1 MDSKQRIEAWLSD
14 LSKFTAAPGK
24 GVTRLTYSKEDRL
37 ARDYIKSVMAEY
49 GLTVR
54 EDGLG
59 NIFGRLEGK
68 KKGAPAV
75 MAGSHFDS
83 VPNGGAYDGAAG
95 VAAALEVAAL
105 FFEQGIVPEYPLE
118 ICALIEE
125 EGSRFGGG
133 LMGSRGMAGLLDR
146 QAFQQLSDK
155 DGITAPEA
163 MKAAGLN
170 PDLPVQR
177 EAGELKAFLELH
189 IEQGPVLEESSIP
202 IGIVEGIVGMAQLEV
217 TVAGQAGHAG
227 TVPMDSRHDALV
239 SAAGIIA
246 SLPALAEEEGEGAV
260 ITVGRLN
267 VFPNGANVIPE
278 RAVFSVDVR
287 SGQPGSVARML
298 ERIQELILSCEIN
311 GIRIGIE
318 ESLNVPPKQ
327 MSKAIQSL
335 FEASCLARG
344 LPFMKLQSGA
354 GHDAMIMSDV
364 TEAAMIFVPSRGGL
378 SHCPEEWSDAA
389 HIAHGAEILFEA
401 AKKLT
406 GADEDD

>member
-1 MDSKQRIEAWLSD
+1 MQSKQRIETWLTD
-14 LSKFTAAPGK
+14 LSSFTASPGK
-24 GVTRLTYSKEDRL
+24 GVTRLTYSKEDTQ
-37 ARDYIKSVMAEY
+37 ARKYIKSVMEEY

-59 NIFGRLEGK
+59 NVFGRLEGK

-133 LMGSRGMAGLLDR
+133 LMGSRGMTGHMGG
-146 QAFQQLSDK
+146 QAFQQLTDK

-163 MKAAGLN
+163 MRAAGLD
-170 PDLPVQR
+170 PDLPIR
-177 EAGELKAFLELH
+177 RAGDLKAFLELH

-217 TVAGQAGHAG
+217 TVTGQAGHAG
-227 TVPMDSRHDALV
+227 TVPMDSRYDALV

-260 ITVGRLN
+260 ITVGRLH
-267 VFPNGANVIPE
+267 VSPNGANVIPE
-278 RAVFSVDVR
+278 RAVFSIDVR
-287 SGQPGSVARML
+287 SGKPGSVARML
-298 ERIQELILSCEIN
+298 GRIQKLIRSYEKN
-311 GIRIGIE
+311 GIRIGID

-327 MSKAIQSL
+327 MSKTIQSL
-335 FEASCLARG
+335 FKKSCQEKG
-344 LPFMKLQSGA
+344 ISYMMLQSGA

-364 TEAAMIFVPSRGGL
+364 TEAAMIFVPSRNGL
-378 SHCPEEWSDAA
+378 SHCPEEWSDPE
-389 HIAHGAEILFEA
+389 HIAYGAEILFEA